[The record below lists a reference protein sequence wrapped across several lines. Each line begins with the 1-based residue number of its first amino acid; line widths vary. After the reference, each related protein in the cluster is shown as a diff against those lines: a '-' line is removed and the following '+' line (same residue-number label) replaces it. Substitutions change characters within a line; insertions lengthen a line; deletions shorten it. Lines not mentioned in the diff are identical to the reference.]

1 MILIK
6 AKNVLFLDLYDLQR
20 AGVMVDTRLILD
32 DGELSIH
39 WLMLDLYGYE
49 QWWSGLGEAGGDNVI
64 ILPGVSLAEAQEFVD
79 HLYGRDIIVSDRHF
93 TVREDTE
100 VADNFVCNN
109 NSDCEDVNEPV
120 GFMLKFK
127 NKK

>member
-1 MILIK
+1 M
-6 AKNVLFLDLYDLQR
+6 
-20 AGVMVDTRLILD
+20 RL
-32 DGELSIH
+32 E
-39 WLMLDLYGYE
+39 
-49 QWWSGLGEAGGDNVI
+49 VI
-64 ILPGVSLAEAQEFVD
+64 IMSFSQSLLFVD
-79 HLYGRDIIVSDRHF
+79 HLHGRHNIVSDRHF